1 MLAILPILAYLGI
14 YLVLLNIQP
23 EMDWRRRVLR
33 TAVLWGI
40 YLVATTELISLV
52 HGVTQLGLTLTW
64 LAAVLATTTWLVR
77 RRMIRKELILPRPA
91 FPKVWNER
99 ALLLVIVI
107 VCLVT
112 ALIAWVAPSNA
123 IDSLRYHLPKVAH
136 WAQNRSVGFYTTGM
150 YAQNDMPPGSEMI
163 VLLDYVLA
171 HSDRL
176 ANFVQW
182 SAMLASL
189 IGVSYL
195 ASRLGARPVGQWLAA
210 VFAASLPMGIAQA
223 SSANTDYVVAFW
235 AVCAACEVL
244 AAWSQGAN
252 GQTALFASL
261 AAGLGLLAKPTAA
274 AYLLPLGLILAIK
287 MIRDMKVKKTLA
299 LGALAVAIVVL
310 VNLGPII
317 RNYVTYGNPISDPAQ
332 TADQGNALFTPA
344 AIISNIVRNAAL
356 QTGTPWPQVNLQI
369 ERLVLAVHVKLG
381 LDWNDPRTT
390 SIGPY
395 GLISIHYNEITGN
408 PLQAVLILVGFLLVI
423 VFWKRFGTLALIY
436 NLAIASTFL
445 IFSALFKWQIF
456 GARYALPFLVL
467 FAPLVGLLFS
477 RCLPVWSVIVVGGAL
492 FVLSWT
498 WLFKLEERP
507 LISSDPTYPGILQQA
522 RRDLYFAP
530 SARYLKPVYDDL
542 MGRINQSRCTRIGVA
557 ISGASF
563 EYPIW
568 VYMNAPRND
577 LQIEWIVSGPT
588 QRYMDPTFSAC
599 AIICQDCTSGWSY
612 VRNLPVEFDSSD
624 GYKLFLTKAGP

>member
-1 MLAILPILAYLGI
+1 MI
-14 YLVLLNIQP
+14 VL
-23 EMDWRRRVLR
+23 
-33 TAVLWGI
+33 
-40 YLVATTELISLV
+40 
-52 HGVTQLGLTLTW
+52 
-64 LAAVLATTTWLVR
+64 
-77 RRMIRKELILPRPA
+77 
-91 FPKVWNER
+91 
-99 ALLLVIVI
+99 

-136 WAQNRSVGFYTTGM
+136 WAQNRSVGFYTTGTFG
-150 YAQNDMPPGSEMI
+150 QNDYPPGSEMI
-163 VLLDYVLA
+163 VLQDYVLA

-182 SAMLASL
+182 SAMLGSL

-195 ASRLGARPVGQWLAA
+195 ASRLGAKPVGQWLAV
-210 VFAASLPMGIAQA
+210 VFAVTLPIGIAQ
-223 SSANTDYVVAFW
+223 SSSTNTDYVVAFW

-244 AAWSQGAN
+244 AAWSQGVDR
-252 GQTALFASL
+252 QIPLFASL

-274 AYLLPLGLILAIK
+274 VYLLPLGLMLAVK
-287 MIRDMKVKKTLA
+287 MLQELKIKKTLA
-299 LGALAVAIVVL
+299 LGAVAVALVML
-310 VNLGPII
+310 VNLGPIT
-317 RNYVTYGNPISDPAQ
+317 RNYVTYGNPISDPTQ
-332 TADQGNALFTPA
+332 ITDQGNTLFTPA
-344 AIISNIVRNAAL
+344 AIISNIVRNAAW
-356 QTGTPWPQVNLQI
+356 QTGTPWPAVNLQI

-395 GLISIHYNEITGN
+395 GLVTIHYDEITGN
-408 PLQAVLILVGFLLVI
+408 PVHAVLILVGFLLVI
-423 VFWKRFGTLALIY
+423 LFWKRFGSLALIY
-436 NLAIASTFL
+436 NLAVASTFL

-456 GARYALPFLVL
+456 GTRLTLSFFVL

-477 RCLPVWSVIVVGGAL
+477 RFLPTWGVVLAGVVL

-507 LISSDPTYPGILQQA
+507 LISSDPAYPSILQQT

-542 MGRINQSRCTRIGVA
+542 MGRIVQSGCTRIGVA

-588 QRYMDPTFSAC
+588 QRYMDPNFSAVRSHLPGVYLPAGVLC
-599 AIICQDCTSGWSY
+599 AIYPLYMIPATGLNCSLRSLIHSLHKKTGCAIA
-612 VRNLPVEFDSSD
+612 VAFILR
-624 GYKLFLTKAGP
+624 